1 MHVSTPTQL
10 KNKLNRKRLLAL
22 AVSSALCLTQQAIAQ
37 DANSQQ
43 EEEAEIIEVRGIAD
57 AYRNAIAEKQGATT
71 IVDALSS
78 ADIGAL
84 PDLSVAETL
93 ERIPGVTGDRFK
105 GNASEI
111 SIRGLGPFLGFAT
124 VNGRAISSGSGNRS
138 VAFSQFP
145 SELVNGVVVYKA
157 QKADILEGGVSGTVD
172 LKTIKPIDYGKERFQ
187 AEFKGNYNPYQAKF
201 KGSTGLGSRT
211 SASYTN
217 TYELDGGGEFG
228 FAIGVAISD
237 QSTPEE
243 SYNTSA
249 SIRNCNSDFA
259 QGEGSNSG
267 NRPCTYSDNNR
278 AANGGLSG
286 FGDYYFIPNLFLY
299 RQMESHED
307 RDAGLVALQWKP
319 NDDLDINLDGQVSK
333 RFFFEDRH
341 DLTFDDGRRRIANW
355 VTDDNN
361 VLQSYTGESRIS
373 SYGQYR
379 ERDENYEGLGLNIDW
394 QATDDLRVYF
404 DAAFSGTVRDQIDQ
418 QVRLRSDRSFY
429 DWENSDGSF
438 FPQITNVYEDI
449 NDPEGSAIDWT
460 REIQALSYFDANSR
474 IRNEQEEIKDTIN
487 SYTLDF
493 DYGLDHDNFYNLRFG
508 AALSTRKHRNYA
520 QTRNEVNGGDVS
532 DEVRR
537 NCGRTF
543 PQRDFGDDGR
553 LEFETW
559 ATFDTLC
566 AFDLLA
572 DGADLSEDPKIPS
585 SGDINLSEEITSFYV
600 MGEFS
605 AEIGDIPVD
614 GNIGIRYVTTDIESV
629 GINSTF
635 NSFEDTVDTE
645 DGGTATITNIAE
657 VAGAQTFTT
666 LTNSYSN
673 LLPSINVSFGLTDEL
688 QLRAAAYGAI
698 SRPDMWYFGVGR
710 QIDVQVDDLP
720 TSIPEA
726 LTDAVTGAG
735 NPFLEA
741 LESDN
746 YDLSLS
752 YFLGQDTLIS
762 AAIYYKEFNARFDF
776 GSGVEPVI
784 VDGTSFDAV
793 VGGRVT
799 IVDDSSSINGYE
811 ISALHTFD
819 AIEGLGVSINY
830 NFANSDFET
839 PEAGSDFT
847 SDVLAQITPAN
858 IAGLSKHNFSG
869 QIYWEN
875 DVFSTRL
882 SYKYR
887 SRYLKPFGPDLG
899 QTNRFVRE
907 QRTLD
912 LDASYNI
919 NDSLRAR
926 FQVLNLTNEPYVE
939 ERVAENL
946 FNRVEYSGPRIFLGI
961 QYRK

>member
-172 LKTIKPIDYGKERFQ
+172 LKTIKPVDYGKERFQ
-187 AEFKGNYNPYQAKF
+187 AEFKGNYNPYQGKF
-201 KGSTGLGSRT
+201 KGSSGLGSRT

-243 SYNTSA
+243 SYNTS
-249 SIRNCNSDFA
+249 STVRNCNSDA
-259 QGEGSNSG
+259 ILDSNNG
-267 NRPCTYSDNNR
+267 NCNFRDSNA
-278 AANGGLSG
+278 AANGGLPE
-286 FGDYYFIPNLFLY
+286 FGDYYFISNQFLY

-307 RDAGLVALQWKP
+307 RDAGLIALQWKP

-361 VLQSYTGESRIS
+361 VLQSYTGNSRIGS
-373 SYGQYR
+373 LGHYR

-418 QVRLRSDRSFY
+418 QVRLRSDRAFY

-438 FPQITNVYEDI
+438 FPQITNVYADI
-449 NDPEGSAIDWT
+449 NDPEGSAVDFA
-460 REIQALSYFDANSR
+460 REIQALSYFDADSR
-474 IRNEQEEIKDTIN
+474 ISHDQFEIRDTIN

-493 DYGLDHDNFYNLRFG
+493 DYGLDHDNFYNLKFG
-508 AALSTRKHRNYA
+508 AALSTRKHGSFDLLSPQRRN
-520 QTRNEVNGGDVS
+520 TGSISTEVQ
-532 DEVRR
+532 R

-543 PQRDFGDDGR
+543 PQRDFGDDGQ
-553 LEFETW
+553 LEFENW

-572 DGADLSEDPKIPS
+572 GEGDISEDPKIPDPS
-585 SGDINLSEEITSFYV
+585 DINLSEEVTSFYV

-614 GNIGIRYVTTDIESV
+614 GNIGVRYVTTDIESV

-635 NSFEDTVDTE
+635 RSVTNDNGIIDLETVD
-645 DGGTATITNIAE
+645 GSQASN
-657 VAGAQTFTT
+657 V
-666 LTNSYSN
+666 LKNSYSN
-673 LLPSINVSFGLTDEL
+673 LLPSINVSFGLTEEL

-698 SRPDMWYFGVGR
+698 SRPDMWFYGAARSVT
-710 QIDVQVDDLP
+710 IDPDDEP
-720 TSIPEA
+720 RTIPDA
-726 LTDAVTGAG
+726 LINSVTANG

-762 AAIYYKEFNARFDF
+762 AAIYYKEFNARFDI
-776 GSGVEPVI
+776 GNGIEPII
-784 VDGTSFDAV
+784 VDGTSFDAD

-819 AIEGLGVSINY
+819 AIEGLGISLNY

-839 PEAGSDFT
+839 PEAGSAI
-847 SDVLAQITPAN
+847 SDVIRNQIAPAN
-858 IAGLSKHNFSG
+858 ISGLSKHNFSG

-887 SRYLKPFGPDLG
+887 SRYLKPFGPNLA
-899 QTNRFVRE
+899 QTNRFVRD

-912 LDASYNI
+912 FDASYKI
-919 NDSLRAR
+919 NDSLKAR
-926 FQVLNLTNEPYVE
+926 FQVINLTNEAYVE
-939 ERVAENL
+939 ERVAATN
-946 FNRVEYSGPRIFLGI
+946 FNRVEFSGPRIFLGI